1 MTTLFK
7 NTKVLLSD
15 KDSFKVLENAY
26 LGIDEEK
33 IDYIGLTK
41 PVKQYDVEK
50 DMYNKLLMP
59 GLVNSHTHSAMNLL
73 KGIGSDLPLNKWLET
88 VWAVE
93 DRMRD
98 EDHLVGMEMAVLEM
112 LAGGTTSFNDM
123 YMSPFFTYTCIG
135 ESGIKANLT
144 RVIMGGSDETDYQ
157 KFINRI
163 QALELYHNCNGLYN
177 DRLHIDWSVHAEY
190 TIAEK
195 IAQLWSEEIQK
206 LGGRLH
212 IHLSETQK
220 EQQECISRHGITPAK
235 WFEKLGL
242 FNIPTYAAHCVW
254 VTDED
259 IEVLK
264 SHNVVPVH
272 CPTSNLKLGSGFAPI
287 PKMIENGLT
296 VALGTDGSASNNNL
310 NMFEEMHLA
319 SVIHNGVL
327 RDSALM
333 PPEQIVKMATI
344 NGAKTQGRFDTGSI
358 EVGKKADIIAINLD
372 APHMVPDNDTLALI
386 VYSAQASDVCMTM
399 VDGKILYENGEF
411 KTMDKE
417 RVFYNFKKSCEFL
430 R

>member
-7 NTKVLLSD
+7 NSKVLLSD

-88 VWAVE
+88 VWTVE
-93 DRMRD
+93 DKMRD

-157 KFINRI
+157 KFTNRI

-242 FNIPTYAAHCVW
+242 FNIPAYAAHCVW

-259 IEVLK
+259 IEILK

-287 PKMIENGLT
+287 PKMIEKGLT

-327 RDSALM
+327 RDPSLM
-333 PPEQIVKMATI
+333 PPEQIVKMATV

-372 APHMVPDNDTLALI
+372 APHMVPDNDTLSLI